1 MSNTKNLSTEGHSPT
16 TNKTLTLSITLV
28 STNKSKE
35 VFSPRISWDKI
46 MTSQSTVNNPTNESN
61 QKMRH
66 ALYFY

>member
-35 VFSPRISWDKI
+35 VFSPGISWDKI
-46 MTSQSTVNNPTNESN
+46 MS
-61 QKMRH
+61 
-66 ALYFY
+66 